1 MAGETENPETHRP
14 VSKSPTDHGSP
25 AGAVQAGDEA
35 PLEVDDNPAEDGDS
49 AFGSEPASS
58 TTSVTSSILE
68 YRTVHGRRYH
78 SDRGDAAY
86 WAPNDEQQNES
97 MDINHHL
104 LSLILGGRLFLSPL
118 TENVQRVLD
127 IGTGTGLWAI
137 DFADDFPNAEVT
149 GTDISVIQPQWVP
162 PNLKFEIEDCTQTW
176 TFDENSLDY
185 VHIRYLIGSIKDWPA
200 LMKEAFRVCS
210 PGGYVE
216 SYEGSPDLESDDNTV
231 PEDSAMADWGPI
243 FKEAGAKI
251 ARPFTILHEDLARKA
266 MEEAGFVDIESRDFK
281 APVGAWPKDKNMRE
295 IGQFAQVALE
305 QDIEGYVLGVA
316 GLARGW
322 SKDEVAVYC
331 AKLRREI
338 RSLKQHAYYRV
349 RIVYG
354 RKPE

>member
-1 MAGETENPETHRP
+1 MADETEPSAHRP
-14 VSKSPTDHGSP
+14 GSKSPTEPGSSP
-25 AGAVQAGDEA
+25 PGNEA
-35 PLEVDDNPAEDGDS
+35 PLEAGDNPADDGDS

-58 TTSVTSSILE
+58 TTSITSSILE

-97 MDINHHL
+97 MDINHHQL
-104 LSLILGGRLFLSPL
+104 TLVLGGKLYLSPL
-118 TENVQRVLD
+118 KQDIQRVLD
-127 IGTGTGLWAI
+127 IGTGTGIWAI
-137 DFADDFPNAEVT
+137 DFADEFPNAEVT

-176 TFDENSLDY
+176 TFDENSIDY
-185 VHIRYLIGSIKDWPA
+185 VHMRYLIGSIKDWPA
-200 LMKEAFRVCS
+200 LMKEAFRVCK

-216 SYEGSPDLESDDNTV
+216 SYEGSPDMESDDDTV
-231 PEDSAMADWGPI
+231 PKDSAMADWGPI

-251 ARPFTILHEDLARKA
+251 SRPFTILHEDLARKA

-281 APVGAWPKDKNMRE
+281 APVGAWPKDKTMRE

-331 AKLRREI
+331 AKLRQEI
-338 RSLKQHAYYRV
+338 RSLKQHAYYRIRV
-349 RIVYG
+349 VYG
-354 RKPE
+354 RKPEDIA

>member
-1 MAGETENPETHRP
+1 MVVETEPSAHRTG
-14 VSKSPTDHGSP
+14 SKSPTEHGSSP
-25 AGAVQAGDEA
+25 PGNEA
-35 PLEVDDNPAEDGDS
+35 LLEADDDPAEDGDS

-58 TTSVTSSILE
+58 TTSIASSILE

-97 MDINHHL
+97 MDINHHQL
-104 LSLILGGRLFLSPL
+104 TLVLDGKLHLSPL
-118 TENVQRVLD
+118 KQDIQRALD
-127 IGTGTGLWAI
+127 IGTGTGIWAI
-137 DFADDFPNAEVT
+137 HSDFADEFPNAEVT

-176 TFDENSLDY
+176 TFDENSIDY
-185 VHIRYLIGSIKDWPA
+185 VHMRYLIGSIKDWPA
-200 LMKEAFRVCS
+200 LMKEAFRVCK

-216 SYEGSPDLESDDNTV
+216 SYEGSPDMESDDDTV
-231 PEDSAMADWGPI
+231 PKDSAMADWGPI
-243 FKEAGAKI
+243 FKEAGVKI
-251 ARPFTILHEDLARKA
+251 GRPFTILHEDLARKA
-266 MEEAGFVDIESRDFK
+266 MEEAGFVDIESKDFK
-281 APVGAWPKDKNMRE
+281 APVGAWPKDKTMRE

-331 AKLRREI
+331 AKLRQEI
-338 RSLKQHAYYRV
+338 RSLKQHAYYRIRV
-349 RIVYG
+349 VYG
-354 RKPE
+354 RKPEGVA